1 MSTSNDPRQ
10 PSNDGRAHTNDVR
23 IRRAP
28 KYATFLILGG
38 GLGAVVTFILTALYP
53 VDPNVGFGAL
63 FGYFALYG
71 VTAGVLL
78 GAVIAIILDRR
89 SDRRAKSA
97 TAIIEM
103 TEASQPEA
111 PASASAHEAST
122 FDAPEL
128 DAPAADPA
136 QPGDDSRRGG
146 SQQ

>member
-1 MSTSNDPRQ
+1 VSTSNDPRQ
-10 PSNDGRAHTNDVR
+10 SPNDGRAHTNDVR

-71 VTAGVLL
+71 VTAGVVL

-89 SDRRAKSA
+89 SDRHASSA
-97 TAIIEM
+97 TAVIEV
-103 TEASQPEA
+103 TEAPQPET
-111 PASASAHEAST
+111 PADTSAHAAST
-122 FDAPEL
+122 FADPEIDAR
-128 DAPAADPA
+128 AAHPA
-136 QPGDDSRRGG
+136 QPGG
-146 SQQ
+146 